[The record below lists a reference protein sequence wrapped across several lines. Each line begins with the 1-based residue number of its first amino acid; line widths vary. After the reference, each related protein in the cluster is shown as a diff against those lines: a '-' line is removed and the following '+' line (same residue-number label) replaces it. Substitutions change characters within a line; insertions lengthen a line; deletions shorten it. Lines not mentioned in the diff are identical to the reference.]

1 MSRLALALVAA
12 LLGASLTAEARRGLD
27 PAVISAEQDI
37 ANWRIDVAAWKADR
51 LLARAPDDPSALLLA
66 ARVAFY
72 QSDYERAREL
82 AARSA
87 AAAPEGSEARED
99 AASLVQWI
107 EERLPTWSTF
117 TEHRTD
123 HFVLRVT
130 PRDRILVP
138 YAARA
143 LEASAAAI
151 GADLGWCPS
160 EPVVVEIYPSRRT
173 FIAAS
178 TLSQEEVETSGTVA
192 ICHFNRLMVISP
204 SVMERGYEWLDTL
217 CHEYVHY
224 VVYHLAG
231 EDVPVWLHEGI
242 AKTLESRWRRE
253 GLEALDPRLST
264 VLAEGTDTGRWVT
277 FDEMSP
283 SMAKLPS
290 AGLVTLAFAQVSAGV
305 RMMIEGPGGLA
316 SVRDVLGAL
325 PRHGGDVDAA
335 LREVTGDGLDDFE
348 RRVRAHVSGLDLHR
362 IPGAAFLDEEQDSP
376 LRPAF
381 KDEDAGE
388 SDPEADARTLQDRK
402 ARDWVLLGDRLKG
415 RGFDEAALIE
425 YEKALVRLQESQPL
439 VVNRKARAL
448 IALERKDEARATLER
463 TLAHHPG
470 LAVTLDNL
478 AEVHVRLAR
487 AASRPAEARAHEE
500 RALAY
505 ARLSEDVNP
514 FAPDTHV
521 RLAGIL
527 SRLGRTAEAEE
538 SRGRLELLRSTP

>member
-1 MSRLALALVAA
+1 M
-12 LLGASLTAEARRGLD
+12 
-27 PAVISAEQDI
+27 
-37 ANWRIDVAAWKADR
+37 
-51 LLARAPDDPSALLLA
+51 
-66 ARVAFY
+66 
-72 QSDYERAREL
+72 
-82 AARSA
+82 
-87 AAAPEGSEARED
+87 
-99 AASLVQWI
+99 
-107 EERLPTWSTF
+107 
-117 TEHRTD
+117 
-123 HFVLRVT
+123 
-130 PRDRILVP
+130 
-138 YAARA
+138 
-143 LEASAAAI
+143 
-151 GADLGWCPS
+151 
-160 EPVVVEIYPSRRT
+160 
-173 FIAAS
+173 
-178 TLSQEEVETSGTVA
+178 
-192 ICHFNRLMVISP
+192 
-204 SVMERGYEWLDTL
+204 
-217 CHEYVHY
+217 
-224 VVYHLAG
+224 
-231 EDVPVWLHEGI
+231 
-242 AKTLESRWRRE
+242 
-253 GLEALDPRLST
+253 
-264 VLAEGTDTGRWVT
+264 
-277 FDEMSP
+277 
-283 SMAKLPS
+283 
-290 AGLVTLAFAQVSAGV
+290 
-305 RMMIEGPGGLA
+305 
-316 SVRDVLGAL
+316 
-325 PRHGGDVDAA
+325 DAA